1 MFIRPL
7 IAPLVAG
14 MLLAAGTAPALAQ
27 SSDGIQIQ
35 TADLNLDHAAGRAT
49 LERRIGNVERQ
60 ICMGELTTGSRVRL
74 TQEQQAC
81 KAEVRRQIY
90 AQFPGLSR
98 NG

>member
-7 IAPLVAG
+7 IAPLIASA
-14 MLLAAGTAPALAQ
+14 LLAAGTAPVLAQ
-27 SSDGIQIQ
+27 NSDGIEIP
-35 TADLNLDHAAGRAT
+35 TSDLNLDSAAGRNT
-49 LERRIGNVERQ
+49 LERRIGNAERQ
-60 ICMGELTTGSRVRL
+60 LCSGDLTTGSRVRL
-74 TQEQQAC
+74 AQEQHAC